1 MMLPEV
7 NRMVQATLA
16 ESQVYQSLALV
27 TQA

>member
-1 MMLPEV
+1 MILLEV
-7 NRMVQATLA
+7 NRMVQVTLV